1 MTTTART
8 VPASPELTA
17 AWASWDDPFHPT
29 TDTELAELVALLMA
43 APLRTEVGG
52 LIVDTGGWS
61 RAQVDA
67 VDADHV
73 RGTDAWR
80 DALNATPYVRVTLT
94 DDGGPANR
102 GGWCECPDIDG
113 TDWVRY
119 EHWTTEGIGG
129 GIDRRHG
136 FVCPRPDCRKITQTG

>member
-61 RAQVDA
+61 LAAADA
-67 VDADHV
+67 VDAVHEHGS
-73 RGTDAWR
+73 RAWV
-80 DALNATPYVRVTLT
+80 DALDATPHTRVTLT
-94 DDGGPANR
+94 SDGGPAAR
-102 GGWCECPDIDG
+102 QAWCECPDIDA
-113 TDWVRY
+113 TEWVRY
-119 EHWTTEGIGG
+119 EFWTTEG